1 MQEYHEW
8 VSCNIIVWLYVRLVM
23 WEKRM
28 THCMTYTKKW
38 SSQVDNCRREYIFFK
53 LLMSLFHLYLPFFYS
68 FLIMFLPAIIFAFV
82 LAFSF
87 KHWLFIPRA
96 RYDWNL
102 KEKIM
107 KIKSW
112 LIQVKVTNAFQHFA
126 VGCFQ
131 SKSHH
136 SSQLERLRQLRKGPL
151 RATMHI

>member
-1 MQEYHEW
+1 
-8 VSCNIIVWLYVRLVM
+8 
-23 WEKRM
+23 
-28 THCMTYTKKW
+28 
-38 SSQVDNCRREYIFFK
+38 
-53 LLMSLFHLYLPFFYS
+53 
-68 FLIMFLPAIIFAFV
+68 MFLPAIIFAFV
-82 LAFSF
+82 RAVSF
-87 KHWLFIPRA
+87 KHWLFLPRA

-107 KIKSW
+107 KNKSW

-151 RATMHI
+151 RAAMHI

>member
-1 MQEYHEW
+1 MTVCQTCHVGEK
-8 VSCNIIVWLYVRLVM
+8 NDALYDINKEMIFASGQLQ
-23 WEKRM
+23 KRI
-28 THCMTYTKKW
+28 H
-38 SSQVDNCRREYIFFK
+38 FFLK
-53 LLMSLFHLYLPFFYS
+53 LLMSFFHLYLPFFYS

-87 KHWLFIPRA
+87 KHWLFLPMA

-107 KIKSW
+107 KTKSW

-136 SSQLERLRQLRKGPL
+136 SSQLERLR
-151 RATMHI
+151 

>member
-1 MQEYHEW
+1 MSHLSCGRKEW
-8 VSCNIIVWLYVRLVM
+8 RTVWHKQRNDLR
-23 WEKRM
+23 
-28 THCMTYTKKW
+28 KW
-38 SSQVDNCRREYIFFK
+38 TTAEENTFFFK
-53 LLMSLFHLYLPFFYS
+53 LLMSFFHLYLPFFYS

-107 KIKSW
+107 KNKSW
-112 LIQVKVTNAFQHFA
+112 LIQVKVTNAFQHFS

-151 RATMHI
+151 RTTMHI

>member
-1 MQEYHEW
+1 MTVCHTCHVGEK
-8 VSCNIIVWLYVRLVM
+8 NDALYDINKEMIFAGGQLQ
-23 WEKRM
+23 KRI
-28 THCMTYTKKW
+28 HFFL
-38 SSQVDNCRREYIFFK
+38 NCWC
-53 LLMSLFHLYLPFFYS
+53 LFSFVFAFFYS

-87 KHWLFIPRA
+87 KHWLFLPRA

-107 KIKSW
+107 KTKSW

-136 SSQLERLRQLRKGPL
+136 SSQLERLR
-151 RATMHI
+151 

>member
-1 MQEYHEW
+1 MTVCHTCHVGEKNDALYDIDKE
-8 VSCNIIVWLYVRLVM
+8 IIFAGGQLQ
-23 WEKRM
+23 KRI
-28 THCMTYTKKW
+28 HF
-38 SSQVDNCRREYIFFK
+38 FFK
-53 LLMSLFHLYLPFFYS
+53 LLMSFFICICFFYS
-68 FLIMFLPAIIFAFV
+68 FLVMFLPAIIFAFV
-82 LAFSF
+82 RAVSF
-87 KHWLFIPRA
+87 KHWPFLPRA

-107 KIKSW
+107 KNKSW

-151 RATMHI
+151 RATLHI

>member
-1 MQEYHEW
+1 MTVCQTCHVGEK
-8 VSCNIIVWLYVRLVM
+8 NDALYDINKEMIFASGQLQ
-23 WEKRM
+23 KRI
-28 THCMTYTKKW
+28 HYFL
-38 SSQVDNCRREYIFFK
+38 NCWCLFFICIC
-53 LLMSLFHLYLPFFYS
+53 LFFYS

-82 LAFSF
+82 RAVSF
-87 KHWLFIPRA
+87 KHWLFLPRA

-102 KEKIM
+102 EEKIM
-107 KIKSW
+107 KNKSW

-151 RATMHI
+151 RTTMHI

>member
-1 MQEYHEW
+1 MTVCHTCHVGEKNDALYDIDKE
-8 VSCNIIVWLYVRLVM
+8 IIFAGGQLQ
-23 WEKRM
+23 KRI
-28 THCMTYTKKW
+28 H
-38 SSQVDNCRREYIFFK
+38 FFLK
-53 LLMSLFHLYLPFFYS
+53 LLMSFFICICFFYS
-68 FLIMFLPAIIFAFV
+68 FLVMFLPAIIFAFV
-82 LAFSF
+82 RAVSF
-87 KHWLFIPRA
+87 KHWLFLSRA

-107 KIKSW
+107 KNKSW

-151 RATMHI
+151 RATLHI

>member
-1 MQEYHEW
+1 MTVCHTCHVGEK
-8 VSCNIIVWLYVRLVM
+8 NDALYDINKEMIFAGGQLQ
-23 WEKRM
+23 KRI
-28 THCMTYTKKW
+28 HFFFL
-38 SSQVDNCRREYIFFK
+38 NCWC
-53 LLMSLFHLYLPFFYS
+53 LFSFVFAFFYS

-82 LAFSF
+82 RAVSF
-87 KHWLFIPRA
+87 KHWLFLPRA

-107 KIKSW
+107 KTKSW

-136 SSQLERLRQLRKGPL
+136 SSQLERLR
-151 RATMHI
+151 

>member
-1 MQEYHEW
+1 MTVCQTCHVGEK
-8 VSCNIIVWLYVRLVM
+8 NDALYDINKEMIFASGQLQ
-23 WEKRM
+23 KRI
-28 THCMTYTKKW
+28 H
-38 SSQVDNCRREYIFFK
+38 FFLK
-53 LLMSLFHLYLPFFYS
+53 LLMSFFHLYLPFFYS

-87 KHWLFIPRA
+87 KHWFFLPRA

-107 KIKSW
+107 KTKSW

-136 SSQLERLRQLRKGPL
+136 SSQLERLR
-151 RATMHI
+151 